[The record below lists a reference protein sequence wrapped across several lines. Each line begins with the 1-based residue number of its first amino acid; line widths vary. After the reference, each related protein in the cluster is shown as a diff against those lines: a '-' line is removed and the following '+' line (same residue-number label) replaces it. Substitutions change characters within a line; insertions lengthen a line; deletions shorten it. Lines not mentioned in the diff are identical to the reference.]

1 MSDPATLWTVARQA
15 PLSMGFPRQEYWSE
29 LPLPS
34 PRDLLDPGMKH
45 TFPALVGIF
54 FTSEPPRKPDF
65 HITYESITEFLFFF
79 FLSLPPYYATSTL

>member
-1 MSDPATLWTVARQA
+1 MDCSLPGSSVHGL
-15 PLSMGFPRQEYWSE
+15 PRQEYWSE

-34 PRDLLDPGMKH
+34 PRDLLDSGMKH